1 VHRFLIPVIAGI
13 VLSLP
18 AMAQDASRSDAGGEG
33 SGVVQRGVA
42 PAAGGG
48 GSPRQS
54 YSGSG
59 IVTRGVAPASN
70 IRVGDRLY
78 DINTGRWIDTR
89 MNITGPSNGLEEVR
103 RALVAAGCL
112 RPDEED
118 LSRHDCYIN
127 SDGTPVHRPARD
139 DRGEPQGDRALCR
152 DGSYSFSQHR
162 DGTCSHHGGVQR
174 WD

>member
-1 VHRFLIPVIAGI
+1 MNRFIIPVIAGI
-13 VLSLP
+13 AVSLP
-18 AMAQDASRSDAGGEG
+18 AVAQDA
-33 SGVVQRGVA
+33 
-42 PAAGGG
+42 
-48 GSPRQS
+48 
-54 YSGSG
+54 
-59 IVTRGVAPASN
+59 N
-70 IRVGDRLY
+70 HIRIGDRLY
-78 DINTGRWIDTR
+78 DTR
-89 MNITGPSNGLEEVR
+89 DGSYTDGVVLGGGTQSGLEKVR
-103 RALVAAGCL
+103 QALVAAGCL
-112 RPDEED
+112 RPDEAD